1 MNLGSQKQ
9 GLGTVT
15 AVDGEYAVVLRERFD
30 PCILCPGEDECTETE
45 RHECEIEIRALN
57 SAGARVGDSV
67 MLALT
72 DESQILLAILYVYGV
87 PMAFLMG
94 GLLGGVALA
103 QAAGIDP
110 TGQGA
115 AGVVLA
121 GLALGVSMPVSRKL
135 DRRAFESGKFTPVV
149 TEVKTERLEV

>member
-1 MNLGSQKQ
+1 MNLGNQKQ

-15 AVDGEYAVVLRERFD
+15 ALDGEYAVVLRERFD

-57 SAGARVGDSV
+57 TIGARVGDSV
-67 MLALT
+67 KLELT
-72 DESQILLAILYVYGV
+72 DETQILWAILYVYGV
-87 PMAFLMG
+87 PMAFLVG
-94 GLLGGVALA
+94 GLLAGVALA
-103 QAAGIDP
+103 QGAGVDP

-121 GLALGVSMPVSRKL
+121 VLALGVSVPVSRKL

-149 TEVKTERLEV
+149 AEVTTERLEV